1 MNWTG
6 RPLLDNDTDAELFTD
21 RETDREQVDAA
32 IRQGLNVAVI
42 GPSGSG
48 TTSLVRQLQRQ
59 WRRVGLHCVFVD
71 GRAAGS
77 AAGVV
82 RAAAS
87 GLGLTGVGLDPTDD
101 LRTGVDRL
109 RSAPHRPVVVLDG
122 LPEPVQTHQLF
133 GRLRDELW
141 TTPLRWVVTARDD
154 ERAALLLPPA
164 DAFFER
170 VVSLPELSVDAA
182 RLLLKT
188 RAAGADEL
196 PGALLDQVVAASGS
210 RQPRALLDTART
222 ALARP
227 ELVGSL
233 AAMRAELRT
242 RLEEVGG
249 RPAVE
254 LAAELQ
260 QLGGASASDRRLLD
274 RLGWTRPHATRM
286 LRKLEDARLVTSSV
300 LASGTGGRPRKIY
313 AVADP
318 VL

>member
-1 MNWTG
+1 MNWSG
-6 RPLLDNDTDAELFTD
+6 RPLLDNDADAELFTD
-21 RETDREQVDAA
+21 RETEREQVDAA
-32 IRQGLNVAVI
+32 VRHGLNVAVI

-59 WRRVGLHCVFVD
+59 WRRSDLRCVFVD
-71 GRAAGS
+71 GRSAGL
-77 AAGVV
+77 ATGVLQAV
-82 RAAAS
+82 LT
-87 GLGLTGVGLDPTDD
+87 GLGLDRTDD
-101 LRTGVDRL
+101 VRTGIDRL
-109 RSAPHRPVVVLDG
+109 RTVEDRPVVILDG
-122 LPEPVQTHQLF
+122 LPDPAQTHQLF

-164 DAFFER
+164 NAFFER
-170 VVSLPELSVDAA
+170 VVTLPELNLDAA
-182 RLLLKT
+182 RLLLKS
-188 RAAGADEL
+188 RAATAGEL
-196 PGALLDQVVAASGS
+196 PGPLLDEVVTAAGS

-233 AAMRAELRT
+233 AAMRSDVVA

-260 QLGGASASDRRLLD
+260 QLGGASASDQRLLD

-286 LRKLEDARLVTSSV
+286 LRKLEDAHLVTSSE
-300 LASGTGGRPRKIY
+300 LAGGTGGRPRKVY
-313 AVADP
+313 AVVDP

>member
-6 RPLLDNDTDAELFTD
+6 RPLLDNNADAELFTD
-21 RETDREQVDAA
+21 RETEREQVDAA
-32 IRQGLNVAVI
+32 VRHGLNVAVI

-59 WRRVGLHCVFVD
+59 WRRADVRCVFVD

-77 AAGVV
+77 AAGVLRRV
-82 RAAAS
+82 
-87 GLGLTGVGLDPTDD
+87 LTGLELDPTDD
-101 LRTGVDRL
+101 PRSGIDRL
-109 RSAPHRPVVVLDG
+109 RAVPDRPVVVLDG
-122 LPEPVQTHQLF
+122 LPEAAQTHQLF

-154 ERAALLLPPA
+154 ERATLLLPPA
-164 DAFFER
+164 NAFFER
-170 VVSLPELSVDAA
+170 VVNLPELTAEAS

-196 PGALLDQVVAASGS
+196 PGVLLDEVVAAAAA

-233 AAMRAELRT
+233 AAMRSELRT

-260 QLGGASASDRRLLD
+260 QLGGASASDQRLLD

-286 LRKLEDARLVTSSV
+286 LRKLEDARLVTSSE
-300 LASGTGGRPRKIY
+300 LASGTGRPRKVY
-313 AVADP
+313 AVVDP